1 MKYVAYI
8 WKHINIHKHT
18 CTHIKHMNENN
29 KTKYLRMNLGM
40 CVTYNKKILKI
51 TPKGQKN
58 TNMPN
63 GNKLI
68 VLNEKAH
75 LYTDI
80 KISKENCVH
89 NVNPVFF
96 FFF

>member
-1 MKYVAYI
+1 
-8 WKHINIHKHT
+8 
-18 CTHIKHMNENN
+18 MNENN

-75 LYTDI
+75 HYTDI